1 MSYVNPDDWT
11 PSGGVTLE
19 GVALEVVKSV
29 KSMSVLAGPGS
40 GKTEILAQRASFLLT
55 TGQCPPPRRIL
66 AIAFKV
72 DAARNLQERV
82 EKRNTPEAARRFESL
97 TLDGF
102 AKRLLDQFLEALP
115 QNIRPSADYDI
126 VFPNKDIWQDFRQS
140 CRQNE
145 PSVDNYNDGSL
156 AKLVHKA
163 FPSFSHPVTEQGEHI
178 RRLWWRYCYRGK
190 KSALTFDMV
199 KMLAVHILNSQ
210 PTILAAIRATYSHV
224 FMDEFQDVTGHQYA
238 LVKAAFH
245 NSSSVVT
252 AVGDTNQAIMGWAGA
267 LPAIFGEFN
276 ADFGAS
282 SQRLLFNF
290 RSNARIVA
298 LINSLSEMFEDDPV
312 PTTAAREHDPVPEN
326 AVEIWV
332 SPTRDKESA
341 FLARYIKSALDADPD
356 LKVHDFVILARLWV
370 DKLEERLTQPFADAG
385 LTVRN
390 DARNYGPVA
399 LQDLVKEPVAR
410 FLVSALKMAFQ
421 VRDGTPFQTCR
432 DIVAELQGDDINTER
447 GNAESL
453 RTVQKITK
461 DLAELAAGKTT
472 QQLTATQILELS
484 LPDWRRSQ
492 FTKAFKEYSNPYYLN
507 KIIAGLAD
515 FLDECLRPASSMSE
529 AVEAVEGKNVVRLM
543 TIHKSKG
550 LEYNTVIFT
559 EFNDDAF
566 WNSDDDVNVFF
577 VALSR
582 ARERLKFSLTVDSKG
597 LRNVAKFLEKLQESG
612 VPVVEVQ

>member
-40 GKTEILAQRASFLLT
+40 GKTEILAQRASYLLT

-102 AKRLLDQFLEALP
+102 AKRLLDQFREALP
-115 QNIRPSADYDI
+115 EKIRPSADYDI
-126 VFPNKDIWQDFRQS
+126 FFPNRDIWQDFKQY
-140 CRQNE
+140 E
-145 PSVDNYNDGSL
+145 PSVDTYKDGSL
-156 AKLVHKA
+156 AELVHEA
-163 FPSFSHPVTEQGEHI
+163 FPSFSEPVTEADHI
-178 RRLWWRYCYRGK
+178 RRLWWGYCYRGK

-210 PTILAAIRATYSHV
+210 PTIFAAIRATYSHV
-224 FMDEFQDVTGHQYA
+224 FMDEFQDLTRHQYA

-245 NSSSVVT
+245 KCSSVVT

-267 LPAIFGEFN
+267 LPAIFDEFN

-326 AVEIWV
+326 AAEIWV

-356 LKVHDFVILARLWV
+356 LKVHDFVILARLGV

-447 GNAESL
+447 GDAESL

-472 QQLTATQILELS
+472 QQLSAAQIIELS

-492 FTKAFKEYSNPYYLN
+492 FTKAFKEYSNPSYLN
-507 KIIAGLAD
+507 KIIAGLAV

-529 AVEAVEGKNVVRLM
+529 AVKAVEGKNVVRLM

-582 ARERLKFSLTVDSKG
+582 ARERLKFSLTEDSDG
-597 LRNVAKFLEKLQESG
+597 LRNVAKFLKKLQESG
-612 VPVVEVQ
+612 VPVVKVQ

>member
-1 MSYVNPDDWT
+1 MSYVHPDDWT
-11 PSGGVTLE
+11 PSGGITLE
-19 GVALEVVKSV
+19 GPALEVVKSV

-40 GKTEILAQRASFLLT
+40 GKTEILAQRASFLLA
-55 TGQCPPPRRIL
+55 TGQCAPPTRIL

-115 QNIRPSADYDI
+115 QNTRPSADYDI
-126 VFPNKDIWQDFRQS
+126 IFPNKNIWQDFRRS

-145 PSVDNYNDGSL
+145 PGVDNYNDGSL

-163 FPSFSHPVTEQGEHI
+163 LPSLSEPVTEQGDHI
-178 RRLWWRYCYRGK
+178 RRLWWQYCYQGK

-210 PTILAAIRATYSHV
+210 PTILTAIRATYSHV

-245 NSSSVVT
+245 NSGSIMT

-290 RSNARIVA
+290 RSNARIVE
-298 LINSLSEMFEDDPV
+298 LINSLSQMFEEDPV
-312 PTTAAREHDPVPEN
+312 LTTAAREHDPVPEN
-326 AVEIWV
+326 AAEIWI
-332 SPTRDKESA
+332 SPTRDKEST
-341 FLARYIKSALDADPD
+341 FLAKYIKSALDEDPD

-370 DKLEERLTQPFADAG
+370 DKLEERLTKPFADAG
-385 LTVRN
+385 LKVRN

-410 FLVSALKMAFQ
+410 FLVSAMKMAFG
-421 VRDGTPFQTCR
+421 VRDGTPFQMCR

-453 RTVQKITK
+453 RTVQKITE
-461 DLAELAAGKTT
+461 DLVELAAGKIP
-472 QQLTATQILELS
+472 QQITVAQILGLA
-484 LPDWRRSQ
+484 LPDWRRGQ
-492 FTKAFKEYSNPYYLN
+492 FTKAFKEYANPDYLN
-507 KIIAGLAD
+507 KVIAGLGD
-515 FLDECLRPASSMSE
+515 FLDECLRPAASFSE

-559 EFNDDAF
+559 ELNDDAF
-566 WNSDDDVNVFF
+566 WNNDDDVNVFF

-582 ARERLKFSLTVDSKG
+582 ARERLKFSLTEDSRG
-597 LRNVAKFLEKLQESG
+597 LRNVAKFLEKLEQSG
-612 VPVVEVQ
+612 VPVVQVQ